1 MRIVISVCGGLIAV
15 AAIIV
20 LGYIVIKELFFTPR
34 KKTVQKQSFSVL
46 FTASGIFFALL
57 LVFWIAAILTSPRRA
72 AQIFSPGMFS
82 GSILSPLSILPQAV
96 QLPLS
101 FFSFLAMAHTFS
113 LYAKDKPSAV
123 VSVLLSP
130 FIFTAVQDW
139 SLSLGA
145 AATLLAIVFVRRQQY
160 AFSALY
166 AAISCICTPLTAAAA
181 ILLFPQ
187 KKALKYCVP
196 AIAGVTICNLFFSSV
211 SFSLPYTKIS
221 AWLAAGNI
229 QGLFSVLFFVPFL
242 FLCPMLLYAAKGRL
256 SLPENVYIGGMATAL
271 LCTSNFGPEG
281 LIFLFPL
288 FVHTHRE
295 DGRILSAIL
304 CGLFTACCGLFS
316 MF

>member
-130 FIFTAVQDW
+130 F
-139 SLSLGA
+139 
-145 AATLLAIVFVRRQQY
+145 
-160 AFSALY
+160 
-166 AAISCICTPLTAAAA
+166 
-181 ILLFPQ
+181 
-187 KKALKYCVP
+187 
-196 AIAGVTICNLFFSSV
+196 
-211 SFSLPYTKIS
+211 
-221 AWLAAGNI
+221 
-229 QGLFSVLFFVPFL
+229 
-242 FLCPMLLYAAKGRL
+242 
-256 SLPENVYIGGMATAL
+256 
-271 LCTSNFGPEG
+271 
-281 LIFLFPL
+281 
-288 FVHTHRE
+288 
-295 DGRILSAIL
+295 
-304 CGLFTACCGLFS
+304 
-316 MF
+316 